1 MRHFYNQ
8 DINAFINARILIFLI
23 FHISG
28 KLRKGKITVFM
39 NFLIFVVFLKE
50 MLTNCIVT
58 VLASADIKQHL
69 KYSTVFID
77 QTKNSVTSSL
87 SLHPSFE
94 ERGNHQPL
102 LTVES

>member
-50 MLTNCIVT
+50 MLTNCIVI

-69 KYSTVFID
+69 KYSTYVKID
-77 QTKNSVTSSL
+77 
-87 SLHPSFE
+87 
-94 ERGNHQPL
+94 
-102 LTVES
+102 LTEGESYYLYLQNLYSAMSKP